1 MMTLFLQNCFIEVHI
16 VSMIKESKFNWCS
29 NHKLCIINEDL
40 VNNGYS
46 LFAEE
51 VILKPQY
58 AEEFI

>member
-1 MMTLFLQNCFIEVHI
+1 MLSRDHLSNYLKQHDEKTLVLQTALLSTTIFI
-16 VSMIKESKFNWCS
+16 KK
-29 NHKLCIINEDL
+29 DL

-58 AEEFI
+58 AEEFTKSF